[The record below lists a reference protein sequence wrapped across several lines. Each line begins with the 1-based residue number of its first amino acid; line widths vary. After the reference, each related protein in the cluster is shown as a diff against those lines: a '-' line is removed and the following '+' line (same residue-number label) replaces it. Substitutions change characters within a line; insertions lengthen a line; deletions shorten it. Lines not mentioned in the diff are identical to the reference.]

1 MLLIKQSE
9 GFFRL
14 RINFQEPEFYKVS
27 LQSPTAVTLAPEA
40 FHKLW
45 VLFPRLRDFL
55 GGSLVVFGGKVA
67 KLSKTSQHALYCRF
81 DLWALV

>member
-14 RINFQEPEFYKVS
+14 RINFQEPQFYKVS
-27 LQSPTAVTLAPEA
+27 LQSPTAVTLTPEA

-45 VLFPRLRDFL
+45 VLFSRLRDFL
-55 GGSLVVFGGKVA
+55 GDHLLSLEEKLQSSA
-67 KLSKTSQHALYCRF
+67 K
-81 DLWALV
+81 